1 MKEGDGCIVDRSFRD
16 VVPYLQSLGFK
27 VLMPAF
33 KGQRPN
39 LTTSESNESRLVT
52 KLRWVV
58 EAIHGILGKKY
69 KLIHN
74 QLDNKLLPKAGAYC
88 RIACFLNNRYGK
100 RLNSEKYDNEL
111 KNIIIDR
118 MLSSKK
124 SKNTLA
130 LEAETARW
138 SGRPTTATKLS
149 SQEIIDFPEMTERD
163 LKIFFSGTY
172 QLGQAICYL
181 AELMVDDDKLT

>member
-1 MKEGDGCIVDRSFRD
+1 MKEGDVCIVDRGFRE
-16 VVPYLQSLGFK
+16 VIPYLESLGFK
-27 VLMPAF
+27 VLMPAL

-58 EAIHGILGKKY
+58 ETIHGILGKKY
-69 KLIHN
+69 NLIHN
-74 QLDNKLLPKAGAYC
+74 QLDNLPKAGAYC

-100 RLNSEKYDNEL
+100 RLNSEKYDDEL
-111 KNIIIDR
+111 KNIIIER
-118 MLSSKK
+118 MLSSKN

-138 SGRPTTATKLS
+138 S
-149 SQEIIDFPEMTERD
+149 
-163 LKIFFSGTY
+163 
-172 QLGQAICYL
+172 
-181 AELMVDDDKLT
+181 